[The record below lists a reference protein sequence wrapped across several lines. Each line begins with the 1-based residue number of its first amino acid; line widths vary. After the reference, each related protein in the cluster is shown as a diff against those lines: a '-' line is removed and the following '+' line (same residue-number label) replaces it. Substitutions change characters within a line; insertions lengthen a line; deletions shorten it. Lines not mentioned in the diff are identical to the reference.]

1 MILLRKA
8 LKILAHL
15 AAIAVLYLALATAMW
30 LGLQVSPVYGSVA
43 FVVFIALVVL
53 YIRFGFMRKK

>member
-8 LKILAHL
+8 LKVVAHL

-30 LGLQVSPVYGSVA
+30 LGLQVSPVYGGAAIVL
-43 FVVFIALVVL
+43 FIALVVL
-53 YIRFGFMRKK
+53 YIRFGFMRK

>member
-8 LKILAHL
+8 LKVVAHL

-30 LGLQVSPVYGSVA
+30 LGLQVSPVYGGVA
-43 FVVFIALVVL
+43 IVLFIVLVVL
-53 YIRFGFMRKK
+53 YVRFGFMRK

>member
-8 LKILAHL
+8 LKVVAHL

-30 LGLQVSPVYGSVA
+30 LGLQVSPVYGGVA
-43 FVVFIALVVL
+43 IVLFIVLVVL
-53 YIRFGFMRKK
+53 YIRFGFMRK